1 MGQESKYNHI
11 STEDILKI
19 LEVYDKTFG
28 LTHHN
33 FIPDIKTQ
41 SVVVKMELDKL
52 KNN

>member
-11 STEDILKI
+11 SVEDILKI

-33 FIPDIKTQ
+33 FIPDIETQ